1 VDNYEVSEYLMSN
14 VTWYTVAGYQVRN
27 NHKRIYCK
35 DGYNFSVQA
44 RSGAYCS
51 PREDFGPWYE
61 VEVGY
66 PSAVEDTLMPY
77 VDDDSKPLNTVY
89 GYVPIDIVEEI
100 VARHGGI
107 DHAKME
113 EA

>member
-1 VDNYEVSEYLMSN
+1 
-14 VTWYTVAGYQVRN
+14 
-27 NHKRIYCK
+27 
-35 DGYNFSVQA
+35 
-44 RSGAYCS
+44 
-51 PREDFGPWYE
+51 
-61 VEVGY
+61 
-66 PSAVEDTLMPY
+66 MPY